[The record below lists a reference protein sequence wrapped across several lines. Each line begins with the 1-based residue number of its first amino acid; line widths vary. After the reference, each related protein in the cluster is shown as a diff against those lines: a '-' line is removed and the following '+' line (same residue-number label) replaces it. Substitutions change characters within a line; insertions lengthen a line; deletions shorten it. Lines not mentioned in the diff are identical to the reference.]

1 MSSRAILSYG
11 LYVVP
16 FAFVVGLSLQEWQL
30 AQRVRAMEDGQ
41 VVAAMG
47 GYGIYRRYLRSLAP
61 RYLRSP
67 PPPPHSHLAAA
78 RR

>member
-41 VVAAMG
+41 G
-47 GYGIYRRYLRSLAP
+47 GCRDGRLWHTLPS
-61 RYLRSP
+61 
-67 PPPPHSHLAAA
+67 
-78 RR
+78 